1 MHILAMHEILP
12 GIFAWGSTYTDR
24 PWDLN
29 GYAIVLDGETV
40 LVDPP
45 APDEGEWSSLS
56 KPITTIVL
64 TNRDHVRDTETF
76 RKRYGARVTA
86 GKAEISQLAPLIVDV
101 AVEEVGLIPEQKL
114 DDPQT
119 LKRSLLKLLGYEF
132 DVLLLC
138 DGQSVLSDAKRKV
151 REFLGTL

>member
-45 APDEGEWSSLS
+45 APDEGERSSLS
-56 KPITTIVL
+56 KPITTISL
-64 TNRDHVRDTETF
+64 TNRDHVRHTETL
-76 RKRYGARVTA
+76 RKRYEARVTQ
-86 GKAEISQLAPLIVDV
+86 GKAYVSKLSSVYVD
-101 AVEEVGLIPEQKL
+101 GRDRRRHLY
-114 DDPQT
+114 
-119 LKRSLLKLLGYEF
+119 S
-132 DVLLLC
+132 
-138 DGQSVLSDAKRKV
+138 
-151 REFLGTL
+151 

>member
-29 GYAIVLDGETV
+29 GYAVVLDDETV

-45 APDEGEWSSLS
+45 ARDDGEGSSLS
-56 KPITTIVL
+56 KPITTILL

-76 RKRYGARVTA
+76 LKLYGARVTA
-86 GKAEISQLAPLIVDV
+86 GKPELSPLAPLTGDLPV
-101 AVEEVGLIPEQKL
+101 AEW
-114 DDPQT
+114 
-119 LKRSLLKLLGYEF
+119 
-132 DVLLLC
+132 
-138 DGQSVLSDAKRKV
+138 
-151 REFLGTL
+151 